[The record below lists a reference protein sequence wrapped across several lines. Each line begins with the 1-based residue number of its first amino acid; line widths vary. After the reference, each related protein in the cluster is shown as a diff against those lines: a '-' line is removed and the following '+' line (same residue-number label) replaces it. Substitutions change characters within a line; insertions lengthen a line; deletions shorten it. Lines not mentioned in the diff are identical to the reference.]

1 MPEFAIADVVG
12 EAVPGT
18 ARGVVHSVFSRACN
32 IETVGGPLLTLLSSE
47 QGNLP
52 RGIRLARPA
61 EPFAG
66 RIIAGRSVLIA
77 NRVLQIPDVELTVD
91 FSYAALFRGTVA
103 ARAQPPSEAQARTAL
118 AALRATVIEHLPIQ
132 GIAPLLLGTPA
143 FLSGLDQTIAARL
156 AQALPRLTRATT
168 ERDFDGVIAVARE
181 LVGLG
186 PGLTPSGDDFL
197 VGYLAALWSRRREDG
212 MEALLE
218 ALPAR
223 LASLLASGNAVSRQ
237 MLGDA
242 SLGRF
247 PEVLVEVAQ
256 ALDGAGDVAASALRA
271 LAIGDCSG
279 ADLLCG
285 LLFGYGPQ
293 WAGRSAPVPERT
305 AGAHPPADAA
315 TSGSAAADPD

>member
-1 MPEFAIADVVG
+1 MQEFAIADVVG

-18 ARGVVHSVFSRACN
+18 ARGVVHTVFTHACN
-32 IETVGGPLLTLLSSE
+32 IETVGGQLLTLLASE

-52 RGIRLARPA
+52 RGIRLARPTEA
-61 EPFAG
+61 FVG
-66 RIIAGRSVLIA
+66 RFTPGWPVLIA
-77 NRVLQIPDVELTVD
+77 KRVLQIPEAGLNVD
-91 FSYAALFRGTVA
+91 FSYSALFRGTVA
-103 ARAQPPSEAQARTAL
+103 ARTQSGGQAQAEAL
-118 AALRATVIEHLPIQ
+118 ALLRATVSEHLPKR
-132 GIAPLLLGTPA
+132 GVAPLLLGAPA
-143 FLSGLDQTIAARL
+143 LQSGTDQALAARL
-156 AQALPRLTRATT
+156 AQALPQLTQATA
-168 ERDFDGVIAVARE
+168 ERDFGGVIAAARE
-181 LVGLG
+181 LIGLG

-223 LASLLASGNAVSRQ
+223 LASLLPPGNAVSRQ

-247 PEVLVEVAQ
+247 PEVLVDAAQ
-256 ALDGAGDVAASALRA
+256 SLDGEGDIVACALRA
-271 LAIGDCSG
+271 LAMGDCSG

-293 WAGRSAPVPERT
+293 
-305 AGAHPPADAA
+305 
-315 TSGSAAADPD
+315 